1 MASRY
6 SQNQHRDRSS
16 SLYGSHPDLSSSNES
31 TQAYDSR
38 GDRRSIKSSQSMQYQ
53 QMDRMLPRGSQVEDK
68 DIKVT
73 KAFSRWLGKHKP
85 KNAASTERLRISEP
99 HAISLPQAPLRPK
112 HSINE
117 QKLLPIGGS
126 RILPELE
133 SSKPPLRNPSIQKKN
148 LGKSK
153 DALGSYPV
161 GAWLDDSKKTH
172 PPRQILLKSSAE
184 YSEEDAPRVVRSR
197 PSSRITSSSTFSEPE
212 PTRDIK
218 PSLPAD
224 VRAER
229 RKGRIFLN
237 GNPSRSLYEFPDPE
251 VWSNEDGDESDD
263 DDDDDDQFWDDAGF
277 DDYNFDDAGF
287 EEAVFESTG
296 EQDLTDGSIPEIIVS
311 SPSDEESESKRR
323 MSSEDLLKP
332 DDVYKVL
339 WKQQTKETRFL
350 NETQRFLLPLAWLVA
365 EAERI
370 DVNDLPALEMALKSI
385 IEDRQKL
392 IDLFPLAK
400 ILAKDQKVDVND
412 FKSLPR
418 MLKNIIA
425 DRDNAKRLAE
435 YHRVARR
442 KLESR
447 VAQLE
452 MEKNGESP
460 DDEEYIRY

>member
-6 SQNQHRDRSS
+6 SQHQHHDRSNR
-16 SLYGSHPDLSSSNES
+16 LYGSNPDLSSSNES

-38 GDRRSIKSSQSMQYQ
+38 GDRRSIKSSQSIQYQ
-53 QMDRMLPRGSQVEDK
+53 QMDRMLPRGPQVEDK
-68 DIKVT
+68 DVKVT

-99 HAISLPQAPLRPK
+99 QAVSVPQAPLRPNR
-112 HSINE
+112 SINE
-117 QKLLPIGGS
+117 QKLLPLSGS

-133 SSKPPLRNPSIQKKN
+133 SSRPPLKNPSIQKKN
-148 LGKSK
+148 LGKFQ

-161 GAWLDDSKKTH
+161 GAWLDDSSKTH
-172 PPRQILLKSSAE
+172 PPRQILLRSSAE
-184 YSEEDAPRVVRSR
+184 DSDEEVPRVVKSR
-197 PSSRITSSSTFSEPE
+197 RSSRISSSLNSPEPE
-212 PTRDIK
+212 PTRDIQ

-224 VRAER
+224 VRADR

-237 GNPSRSLYEFPDPE
+237 GDPSRSLYEFPDPE
-251 VWSNEDGDESDD
+251 VWSNEDGDESE
-263 DDDDDDQFWDDAGF
+263 DDDQFWDDAGF
-277 DDYNFDDAGF
+277 DDSNFD
-287 EEAVFESTG
+287 EAVFESMG
-296 EQDLTDGSIPEIIVS
+296 EQYLTNSSVPEIVVS

-323 MSSEDLLKP
+323 MNSEDLLKP

-339 WKQQTKETRFL
+339 LKQQTKETRFL
-350 NETQRFLLPLAWLVA
+350 SETQRYLLPLAWLVA
-365 EAERI
+365 EAEGI
-370 DVNDLPALEMALKSI
+370 DVNDLPGLEIALKSI
-385 IEDRQKL
+385 IADRQKL

-400 ILAKDQKVDVND
+400 ILSKDQKVDVND
-412 FKSLPR
+412 FKSFPR

-425 DRDNAKRLAE
+425 DRDNAKMLAE

-452 MEKNGESP
+452 MERNGESP